1 MEMSGQLAVGSRQN
15 LARHISHRLA
25 AGCQLRTANSGRH
38 RRPSGF
44 TLIELLVVLS
54 IIALLLT
61 IAVPRYF
68 GSVDR
73 AKEATLRQDLSVMR
87 DAIDKYYG
95 DKGKYPDSLE
105 DLAQKHYLRAVPVD
119 PITQSSQ
126 SWQTQPPPEGLSG
139 SVYDVHSGAPGK
151 GEDGTPYADW

>member
-1 MEMSGQLAVGSRQN
+1 MNGQSAAGSRRN
-15 LARHISHRLA
+15 LARQVSHRLA
-25 AGCQLRTANSGRH
+25 AGCQLKIANSS
-38 RRPSGF
+38 RPAGF

-68 GSVDR
+68 GSVER

-95 DKGKYPDSLE
+95 DKGKYPDSL
-105 DLAQKHYLRAVPVD
+105 DALAQQHYLRAVPVD

-126 SWQTQPPPEGLSG
+126 TWQTQPPPEGLSG

>member
-1 MEMSGQLAVGSRQN
+1 MSWQSSVGSRQKR
-15 LARHISHRLA
+15 ARHISRLLA
-25 AGCQLRTANSGRH
+25 ANCRLVA
-38 RRPSGF
+38 GF

-68 GSVDR
+68 GSVER

-95 DKGKYPDSLE
+95 DKGKYPDSL
-105 DLAQKHYLRAVPVD
+105 DTLAQKHYLRAVPVD

-126 SWQTQPPPEGLSG
+126 TWQTEPPPEGLSG

-151 GEDGTPYADW
+151 GEDGTAYADW

>member
-1 MEMSGQLAVGSRQN
+1 MAMSGQSAVGSRQN
-15 LARHISHRLA
+15 LARHISNRLA
-25 AGCQLRTANSGRH
+25 AGCQLTTANSRRH

-68 GSVDR
+68 GSVEH
-73 AKEATLRQDLSVMR
+73 AKETTLRQDLSVMR

-105 DLAQKHYLRAVPVD
+105 ALAQQHYLRAVPVD

-126 SWQTQPPPEGLSG
+126 TWQTQPPPEGLSG